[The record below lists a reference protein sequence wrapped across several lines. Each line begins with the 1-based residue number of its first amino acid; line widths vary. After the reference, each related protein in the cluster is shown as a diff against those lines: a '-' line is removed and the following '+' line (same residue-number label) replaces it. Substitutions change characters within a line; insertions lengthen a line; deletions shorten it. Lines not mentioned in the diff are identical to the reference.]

1 MRSLKAKKKD
11 DHNDE
16 KTSEE
21 DDIEGYYCT
30 CKSGKKQAGCI
41 MHVVACIHYL
51 SFARY
56 SHVIKMP
63 GEYLNS
69 VLIDMDTKQSPK
81 KPSYIKNNRIGN

>member
-1 MRSLKAKKKD
+1 
-11 DHNDE
+11 
-16 KTSEE
+16 
-21 DDIEGYYCT
+21 
-30 CKSGKKQAGCI
+30 
-41 MHVVACIHYL
+41 MHVAACIHYL

-56 SHVIKMP
+56 SQVIKMP

>member
-1 MRSLKAKKKD
+1 
-11 DHNDE
+11 
-16 KTSEE
+16 
-21 DDIEGYYCT
+21 
-30 CKSGKKQAGCI
+30 
-41 MHVVACIHYL
+41 MHVAACIHFL
-51 SFARY
+51 SFAIY